1 MDMAEKGFTLVEVV
15 VALTVVAIGVL
26 GISVIFPLSGHDV
39 SKSGMSTKA
48 LELCQEKIEELH
60 HCAYDDPD
68 LTPAVTHVD
77 SLNPIISA
85 FERSWYVQD
94 NQPISGCKTIEVT
107 VEWLQDSRRF
117 ITLSTV
123 ISSAGR

>member
-1 MDMAEKGFTLVEVV
+1 MSEKGFTLVEVV
-15 VALTVVAIGVL
+15 VALTVIAIGVL

-60 HCAYDDPD
+60 HSAYDAAA

-77 SLNPIISA
+77 SLNPIIEA
-85 FERSWYVQD
+85 FNRSWYVTQD
-94 NQPISGCKTIEVT
+94 QPVSGCKTIEVT
-107 VEWLQDSRRF
+107 VEWVQDSERF

-123 ISSAGR
+123 MSSAGR

>member
-1 MDMAEKGFTLVEVV
+1 MAEKGFTLVEVI
-15 VALTVVAIGVL
+15 VALTVLAIGVL
-26 GISVIFPLSGHDV
+26 GISVIFPLSSHDL

-60 HCAYDDPD
+60 NMAYDEAA
-68 LTPAVTHVD
+68 LSTAVVHQD
-77 SLNPIISA
+77 SLNPIGGA
-85 FERSWYVQD
+85 FDRSWYVQD
-94 NQPISGCKTIEVT
+94 NQPVAGCKTIQVT
-107 VEWLQDSRRF
+107 VAWVQDSDRF

>member
-1 MDMAEKGFTLVEVV
+1 MAERGFTLVEVV
-15 VALTVVAIGVL
+15 VALTVVAIGIL
-26 GISVIFPLSGHDV
+26 GISVIFPLAGHDV

-60 HCAYDDPD
+60 QNAYNAPD
-68 LTPAVTHVD
+68 LTPAVAHED
-77 SLNPIISA
+77 SLNPIINA
-85 FERSWYVQD
+85 FERSWYVQED
-94 NQPISGCKTIEVT
+94 QPVSGCKTIEVT
-107 VEWLQDSRRF
+107 VAWVQDSDRF

>member
-1 MDMAEKGFTLVEVV
+1 MAEKGFTLVEVV
-15 VALTVVAIGVL
+15 VALTVVAIGIL
-26 GISVIFPLSGHDV
+26 GISVIFPLAGHDV

-60 HCAYDDPD
+60 HHAYNSVD

-77 SLNPIISA
+77 TLNPIINA
-85 FERSWYVQD
+85 FDRSWYVLED
-94 NQPISGCKTIEVT
+94 QPVTGCKTIQVT
-107 VEWLQDSRRF
+107 VEWVQDAERF

>member
-1 MDMAEKGFTLVEVV
+1 MTEKGFTLVEVV
-15 VALTVVAIGVL
+15 VALTVVAVGVL
-26 GISVIFPLSGHDV
+26 GISVIFPLSGSDV

-60 HCAYDDPD
+60 HCAYDASA

-77 SLNPIISA
+77 SLNPISEA
-85 FERSWYVQD
+85 FERYWYVQAD
-94 NQPISGCKTIEVT
+94 QPISGCKTIQVT
-107 VEWLQDSRRF
+107 VEWVQDSERF

>member
-1 MDMAEKGFTLVEVV
+1 MAEKGFTLVEVV
-15 VALTVVAIGVL
+15 VALTVVAIGIL
-26 GISVIFPLSGHDV
+26 GISAVFPLAGRDL
-39 SKSGMSTKA
+39 SKSGVSTKA

-60 HCAYDDPD
+60 HNAYDAPA

-77 SLNPIISA
+77 SLNPIIDA
-85 FERSWYVQD
+85 FERSWYVLED
-94 NQPISGCKTIEVT
+94 QPVSGCKTIQVT
-107 VEWLQDSRRF
+107 VEWVQDSNRF